1 MITTPESQA
10 SNGMTTITRTINYVK
25 DYDTLSEMAA
35 NIVRKEIHRSNTTV
49 LGLPTGGT
57 PIGMYEKLVKDKT
70 IDWRFVQTFNLDEYV
85 GIDPNHPE
93 SYRNFM
99 ARHFHNHVNIPKEYI
114 YFPDANNPEK
124 YDDLIAQRGGI
135 DLLVMGMGTNG
146 HVAFNE
152 PGTDMLSETHI
163 TDLKEQT
170 IKDNSRF
177 FNSIDEVPT
186 QAVTMGL
193 RTILGAQKIL
203 LLVTGKKKLKVLQK
217 AIWKPDYNIPVS
229 IINNHRKVEIL
240 YCD

>member
-1 MITTPESQA
+1 MAADIVKKEVNKNRS
-10 SNGMTTITRTINYVK
+10 TTI
-25 DYDTLSEMAA
+25 
-35 NIVRKEIHRSNTTV
+35 
-49 LGLPTGGT
+49 GLPTGAT

-70 IDWRFVQTFNLDEYV
+70 IDWRFVKTFNLDEYV

-99 ARHFHNHVNIPKEYI
+99 ARHFHDHVNIAKDYI
-114 YFPDANNPEK
+114 YFPDPKCPPK
-124 YDDLIAQRGGI
+124 YDETIAQCGGI

-152 PGTDMLSETHI
+152 PGTDMMSITHV
-163 TDLKEQT
+163 TDLKAQT

-177 FNSIDEVPT
+177 FNSINEVPT
-186 QAVTMGL
+186 KAITMGL
-193 RTILGAQKIL
+193 QTILHANKIL

-217 AIWKPDYNIPVS
+217 AIWKLDYNIPVS
-229 IINNHRKVEIL
+229 IINTHRKVEIL